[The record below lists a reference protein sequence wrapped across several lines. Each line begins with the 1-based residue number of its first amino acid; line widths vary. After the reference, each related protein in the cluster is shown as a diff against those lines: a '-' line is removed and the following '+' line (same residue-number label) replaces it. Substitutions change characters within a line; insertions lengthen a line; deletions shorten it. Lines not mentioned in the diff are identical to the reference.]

1 MFIKKIEAAFFYM
14 GKFIQS
20 NVIEGPCDNSNGIC
34 ISGSNLQS
42 HAHRCLTDS
51 PDEAGNTQ

>member
-1 MFIKKIEAAFFYM
+1 M